1 MGGEKT
7 MGAFK
12 DAVAASRKAAT
23 KEQEQQKAA
32 ADAKA
37 ATAKADIEAAKKWL
51 EEDVRPVVNAANDDL
66 KEEKLGIVWEANP
79 GENNPSVKLDFRIMN
94 TPGGHPTGRSIG
106 LTVFPGGKVKAY
118 RDHGQGTDLGT
129 ITTVGSDKIQKL
141 LIKILQEIGAQHR

>member
-1 MGGEKT
+1 

-12 DAVAASRKAAT
+12 DAVAAGRKAAT

-32 ADAKA
+32 ADAKVA
-37 ATAKADIEAAKKWL
+37 ATKADIEAGKKWL
-51 EEDVRPVVNAANDDL
+51 EEDVRQVVDAANDDL

-79 GENNPSVKLDFRIMN
+79 GEKPSVTLDFRIMN
-94 TPGGHPTGRSIG
+94 TPGGRSTGRSIG

-129 ITTVGSDKIQKL
+129 IDTVGSDKIQKL
-141 LIKILQEIGAQHR
+141 LMKPISSSIS